1 MKFYETL
8 YIVDSNLESK
18 SLEKEMDDVGKEL
31 AKTNSKI
38 INHRIWGKKRLAYAI
53 QRQKYGSYIIL
64 QYEGGDLSKMPD
76 FDTWMKLNNSV
87 LRHMTVAL
95 SEEPA
100 VHIEEEK
107 PEQDDEKIQQ
117 QDTEEHVEVEND
129 KKLDSASTNENELNA
144 DSDITKEESEDV
156 KEEQESVSEED

>member
-8 YIVDSNLESK
+8 YIVDANLENK

-31 AKTNSKI
+31 AKTKSKI
-38 INHRIWGKKRLAYAI
+38 INHRVWGKKRLAYAI

-64 QYEGGDLSKMPD
+64 QYAGGDLGKMPD

-107 PEQDDEKIQQ
+107 SEQDDEKNQQ
-117 QDTEEHVEVEND
+117 QDTENVKVEGD
-129 KKLDSASTNENELNA
+129 KEPDDSSANENESKA
-144 DSDITKEESEDV
+144 DSDSTQGESEGV

>member
-8 YIVDSNLESK
+8 YIVDANLENK
-18 SLEKEMDDVGKEL
+18 VLEKEMDDVGKEL
-31 AKTNSKI
+31 AKTKSKI
-38 INHRIWGKKRLAYAI
+38 INHRVWGKKRLAYAI

-64 QYEGGDLSKMPD
+64 QYAGGDLGKMPD

-87 LRHMTVAL
+87 LRHMTVVL

-107 PEQDDEKIQQ
+107 SEKDDEKIQQ
-117 QDTEEHVEVEND
+117 QDAEHDEVEGD
-129 KKLDSASTNENELNA
+129 KKSDSDSTNENESKV
-144 DSDITKEESEDV
+144 DSDSIQVESEGV

>member
-8 YIVDSNLESK
+8 YIVDANLENK

-31 AKTNSKI
+31 AKTKSKI
-38 INHRIWGKKRLAYAI
+38 INHRVWGKKRLAYAI

-87 LRHMTVAL
+87 LRHMTVVL
-95 SEEPA
+95 SEKPA
-100 VHIEEEK
+100 VHVAEEK
-107 PEQDDEKIQQ
+107 SEQADENIQQ
-117 QDTEEHVEVEND
+117 KDSEEHVEVENN
-129 KKLDSASTNENELNA
+129 KKLESASINKNELNA
-144 DSDITKEESEDV
+144 DSDITQEESEDV

>member
-1 MKFYETL
+1 MKFYEPL
-8 YIVDSNLESK
+8 YIVDANLENK
-18 SLEKEMDDVGKEL
+18 VLEKEMDDVGKEL
-31 AKTNSKI
+31 AKTKSKI
-38 INHRIWGKKRLAYAI
+38 INHRVWGKKRLAYAI
-53 QRQKYGSYIIL
+53 QRQKYGSFIIL
-64 QYEGGDLSKMPD
+64 QYAGGDLGKMPD

-107 PEQDDEKIQQ
+107 SEQDDEKIQR
-117 QDTEEHVEVEND
+117 QDTENVEVEGD
-129 KKLDSASTNENELNA
+129 KKADCAIENENESKA
-144 DSDITKEESEDV
+144 DSDSIQVESEVV

>member
-8 YIVDSNLESK
+8 YIVDANLENK
-18 SLEKEMDDVGKEL
+18 VLEKEMDDVGKEL
-31 AKTNSKI
+31 AKTKSKI
-38 INHRIWGKKRLAYAI
+38 INHRVWGKKRLAYAI

-64 QYEGGDLSKMPD
+64 QYAGGDLGKMPD

-95 SEEPA
+95 IEEPA

-107 PEQDDEKIQQ
+107 SEQDDEKIQR
-117 QDTEEHVEVEND
+117 QDTEPVEVEGD
-129 KKLDSASTNENELNA
+129 KESDAASTSENESKA
-144 DSDITKEESEDV
+144 DSDSIQVESEGV

>member
-8 YIVDSNLESK
+8 YIGDANLENK
-18 SLEKEMDDVGKEL
+18 VLEKEMDDVGKEL
-31 AKTNSKI
+31 AKTKSKI
-38 INHRIWGKKRLAYAI
+38 INHRVWGKKRLAYAI
-53 QRQKYGSYIIL
+53 QRQKYGSFIIL
-64 QYEGGDLSKMPD
+64 QYAGGDLGKMPD

-107 PEQDDEKIQQ
+107 SEKDDEKIQQ
-117 QDTEEHVEVEND
+117 QDAEHDEVEGD
-129 KKLDSASTNENELNA
+129 KKSDSDSTNENESKV
-144 DSDITKEESEDV
+144 DSDSIQVESEGV

>member
-8 YIVDSNLESK
+8 YIVDANIENK

-31 AKTNSKI
+31 AKTKSKI
-38 INHRIWGKKRLAYAI
+38 INHRVWGKKRLAYAI
-53 QRQKYGSYIIL
+53 QKQKYGSYIIL
-64 QYEGGDLSKMPD
+64 QYEGGDLAKMPD
-76 FDTWMKLNNSV
+76 FDTWMKLKSTV
-87 LRHMTVAL
+87 LRHMTVVL
-95 SEEPA
+95 SEKPA
-100 VHIEEEK
+100 VHVEEEK
-107 PEQDDEKIQQ
+107 SEQADEKIQQ

-144 DSDITKEESEDV
+144 DSDITQEQSEDV

>member
-8 YIVDSNLESK
+8 YIVDANIENK

-31 AKTNSKI
+31 AKTKSKI
-38 INHRIWGKKRLAYAI
+38 INHRVWGKKRLAYAI
-53 QRQKYGSYIIL
+53 QRQKYGSFIIL
-64 QYEGGDLSKMPD
+64 QYAGGDLGKMPD

-107 PEQDDEKIQQ
+107 SEQDNEKIQQ
-117 QDTEEHVEVEND
+117 QDTENVEVEGD
-129 KKLDSASTNENELNA
+129 KKSDSASENENESKA
-144 DSDITKEESEDV
+144 DSDSMQVESEAV

>member
-8 YIVDSNLESK
+8 YIVDANLENK
-18 SLEKEMDDVGKEL
+18 VLEKEMDDVGKEL
-31 AKTNSKI
+31 AKTKSKI
-38 INHRIWGKKRLAYAI
+38 INHRVWGKKRLAYAI
-53 QRQKYGSYIIL
+53 QRQKYGSFIIL
-64 QYEGGDLSKMPD
+64 QYAGGDLGKMPD

-107 PEQDDEKIQQ
+107 SEQDDEKIQQ
-117 QDTEEHVEVEND
+117 QDTEPVEVEDD
-129 KKLDSASTNENELNA
+129 KKSGAVSTNENELNA
-144 DSDITKEESEDV
+144 DSDITQEQSEDV

>member
-8 YIVDSNLESK
+8 YIVDANIENK

-31 AKTNSKI
+31 AKTKSKI
-38 INHRIWGKKRLAYAI
+38 INHRVWGKKRLAYAI
-53 QRQKYGSYIIL
+53 QRQKYGSFIIL
-64 QYEGGDLSKMPD
+64 QYAGGDLGKMPD

-107 PEQDDEKIQQ
+107 SEQDDEKNQQ
-117 QDTEEHVEVEND
+117 QDTENVKVEGD
-129 KKLDSASTNENELNA
+129 KESDDSSTNENESKA
-144 DSDITKEESEDV
+144 DSDSTQVESEGV
-156 KEEQESVSEED
+156 KEEQESVSEGD